1 MHTMS
6 SRLIWARLI
15 PASNSGGP
23 LQDAKRCSSE
33 ELINTEYN
41 VERLSLRHNMAMFT
55 LARSYVV
62 ETLPCIISASLEV

>member
-6 SRLIWARLI
+6 PRLIWARLI
-15 PASNSGGP
+15 PASDSGGP
-23 LQDAKRCSSE
+23 LRDAKRRSSE

-55 LARSYVV
+55 HAQSYVV
-62 ETLPCIISASLEV
+62 EILPCIISASLEV